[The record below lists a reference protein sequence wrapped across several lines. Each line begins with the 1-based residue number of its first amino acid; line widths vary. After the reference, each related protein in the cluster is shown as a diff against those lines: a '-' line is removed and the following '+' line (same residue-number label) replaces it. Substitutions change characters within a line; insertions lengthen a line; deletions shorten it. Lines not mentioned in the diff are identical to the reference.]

1 MAALFLGCVTT
12 LTACNVEPFC
22 LDCVDRDTGPADTG
36 VPADTNRDAG
46 PDADLDTGR
55 SDIPDAYTPP
65 DGCMLGAPEL
75 CNDHDDD
82 CDGNVDEGFDTNTDE
97 LHCGGCGRVC
107 APPNAFAE
115 CTGGSCVMGD
125 CAAGYFNLDGN
136 QDNGCEYRCTPTS
149 DREMRCDRRDEDCD
163 GNVDEDFDLTT
174 DANNCGSCGRN
185 CRVPRATA
193 ACMGGACVLDACSD
207 GYIDLDG
214 IATNGCE
221 YRCTPAV
228 PSTEICN
235 LVDEDC
241 DGNIDEGN
249 PGGGGSCGV
258 DTGECARGTLTCVA
272 GTVTCTGG
280 ASPTTEL
287 CNGLDDD
294 CDGNVD
300 QGNPEGGRACGSTMG
315 VCVPGRETCTG
326 GALVCTGG
334 FAGGTEACNGLDDDC
349 DGTIDDGNP
358 GGGTACGT
366 DTGEC
371 TAGTLTCAGGGLT
384 CAGSVSPRLD
394 TCNGLDDDCD
404 GTADQGFNLMIDPR
418 NCGMCGRTCSFMN
431 AVAGCTMGSCTLIAC
446 RPGFV
451 DLNANP
457 ADGCEYGCTF
467 SGTEACN
474 GVDDDCDGMI
484 DDGITAPAN
493 FCNPNGVCMGTMA
506 RCAGAMGFVC
516 DYPMATYQATE
527 TRCDNLDNDCDGMV
541 DEPFPTKG
549 MSCNNGGV
557 GACLRTGMNVCN
569 MAGTGVTCNAATGIT
584 GTAETCNGIDDDCN
598 GTVDNS
604 PTTNWVQFSGPFGMS
619 GATVNRWIFAYEA
632 SRPNATMTAPGTLTN
647 LACSEPNRIP
657 WSTVTP
663 TQAAAACAGIGAR
676 LCTEQE
682 WQRACETSAG
692 TACVYSYGA
701 TCGTYSAMTCNGRDY
716 SMASDAVVPTG
727 TATNCYADW
736 GAMTRRV
743 FDMSGNLQ
751 EWTAQRG
758 STTPAVYPIRGG
770 SFNDISGGMTC
781 QYSFEVGGATVA
793 TPNTGFRCCRD
804 TAP

>member
-1 MAALFLGCVTT
+1 M
-12 LTACNVEPFC
+12 
-22 LDCVDRDTGPADTG
+22 DRDTGPRDTG
-36 VPADTNRDAG
+36 TPMDANRDGG
-46 PDADLDTGR
+46 PDAAIDAALP
-55 SDIPDAYTPP
+55 PDDAWAPP
-65 DGCMLGAPEL
+65 DGCALGAPEL
-75 CNDHDDD
+75 CNTHDDD
-82 CDGNVDEGFDTNTDE
+82 CDGNVDEGIDTNTDE
-97 LHCGGCGRVC
+97 RNCGGCGRLC

-115 CTGGSCVMGD
+115 CTGGSCIMGD
-125 CAAGYFNLDGN
+125 CAAGYRNLDGRE
-136 QDNGCEYRCTPTS
+136 DNGCEYRCTPTS
-149 DREMRCDRRDEDCD
+149 DHETLCDRRDEDCD
-163 GNVDEDFDLTT
+163 GNVDEDFDLMT

-193 ACMGGACVLDACSD
+193 ACMGGACVLDTCVD
-207 GYIDLDG
+207 GYHDIDG

-235 LVDEDC
+235 LIDEDC
-241 DGNIDEGN
+241 DGNIDEGD
-249 PGGGGSCGV
+249 PGGGAACGT
-258 DTGECARGTLTCVA
+258 DTGECSRGVMHCVA

-280 ASPTTEL
+280 VSPTTEL

-294 CDGNVD
+294 CDGTAD
-300 QGNPEGGRACGSTMG
+300 QGNPEGGRACGSTVG
-315 VCVPGRETCTG
+315 VCVPGRETCTSG
-326 GALVCTGG
+326 SLVCVGG
-334 FAGGTEACNGLDDDC
+334 VAAGTEVCNGLDDNC
-349 DGTIDDGNP
+349 DGTIDDGDP
-358 GGGTACGT
+358 GGGAGCGT

-371 TAGTLTCAGGGLT
+371 TAGTIHCVGGGLS
-384 CAGSVSPRLD
+384 CAGSVGPRLD

-404 GTADQGFNLMIDPR
+404 GTADQSFDLMTDAR
-418 NCGMCGRTCSFMN
+418 NCGMCGRACSFAN
-431 AVAGCTMGSCTLIAC
+431 AVAGCMAGACVMLTC

-451 DLNANP
+451 DLNHDAT
-457 ADGCEYGCTF
+457 DGCEYSCTF
-467 SGTEACN
+467 SGSEACN
-474 GVDDDCDGMI
+474 GVDDNCDGMI
-484 DDGITAPAN
+484 DNGITTPTN
-493 FCNPNGVCMGTMA
+493 FCNPNGVCAGTTA

-516 DYPMATYQATE
+516 DYPTMTYQASE

-549 MSCNNGGV
+549 MSCTNGGV

-569 MAGTGVTCNAATGIT
+569 MAGTGVRCDAATGIT
-584 GTAETCNGIDDDCN
+584 GTPETCNGIDDNCD

-619 GATVNRWIFAYEA
+619 GATVNRWIFQYEA
-632 SRPNATMTAPGTLTN
+632 SRPNATMTSAGTLTN

-676 LCTEQE
+676 LCTEAE
-682 WQRACETSAG
+682 WQRACETTAA
-692 TACVYSYGA
+692 TACTYGYG
-701 TCGTYSAMTCNGRDY
+701 TSCGTYSAMTCNGRDY
-716 SMASDAVVPTG
+716 SASSDAVYATG
-727 TATNCYADW
+727 TSASCYASW
-736 GAMTRRV
+736 GAAAANRI
-743 FDMSGNLQ
+743 FDITGNVQ

-758 STTPAVYPIRGG
+758 STTPAVYPMRGG
-770 SFNDISGGMTC
+770 SFNDISGGLTC